1 VVRCAGCLVY
11 RKVDDGYELL
21 LATRDESKK
30 TWELPRGK
38 LLEGETPR
46 AAAAREVKE
55 ETGVRV
61 RAGAELGS
69 YAYPI
74 GKSRYKMVQFFAAT
88 PISGSPT
95 PDNKEFID
103 VSWFTFGDATPLLAE
118 RERVLVDSLEQLL
131 VKRAIS

>member
-1 VVRCAGCLVY
+1 VY
-11 RKVDDGYELL
+11 RKAGDSYEVL
-21 LATRDESKK
+21 LATRDESKES
-30 TWELPRGK
+30 WELPRGK
-38 LLEGETPR
+38 LLEGESPR
-46 AAAAREVKE
+46 TAAAREVKE

-69 YAYPI
+69 YSYPI

-88 PISGSPT
+88 PISGIPT

-103 VSWFTFGDATPLLAE
+103 VSWFAFCDATQLLAA

-131 VKRAIS
+131 TKRAIS